1 MPAEQSQQQQ
11 PELRVPVAGHS
22 ASAVPSSVQ
31 THRPLYQLSFRAMG
45 VNCEVLTLGRDLTE
59 RAQRRVIELD
69 QCWSRFRE
77 GSELS
82 QFNANAGS
90 ETSISSDLKNL
101 LEHSVEGF
109 IESRGMFN
117 PFMGQAIVDLGYDRD
132 FDSLNTVSKASFE
145 SHSADST
152 WPALSENST
161 VDLVSPVNLDFES
174 NKAELLP
181 GFVLDSGG
189 IGKGLGAQLVVA
201 ELLEQGAAGA
211 LVNLGGDV
219 VVGGRFPDEGWRVG
233 VGDELEDV
241 EPLTVTLRSG
251 SVCTSGISKR
261 VWKHDGQ
268 LSHHIVTPIRAS
280 RCLASSQWRAPSPRQ
295 VGKRKFLLRPL

>member
-1 MPAEQSQQQQ
+1 
-11 PELRVPVAGHS
+11 
-22 ASAVPSSVQ
+22 
-31 THRPLYQLSFRAMG
+31 MG

-132 FDSLNTVSKASFE
+132 FDSLNTVLKTSFE

-268 LSHHIVTPIRAS
+268 LSHHIVNPNTGQSMFGEFAVAS
-280 RCLASSQWRAPSPRQ
+280 AIAETGWQAEVLTKAALIGGREGIAFMLDKWPQSHVITWSTSGKIEQFSAPAS
-295 VGKRKFLLRPL
+295 V

>member
-1 MPAEQSQQQQ
+1 
-11 PELRVPVAGHS
+11 
-22 ASAVPSSVQ
+22 
-31 THRPLYQLSFRAMG
+31 MG

-59 RAQRRVIELD
+59 QAQSRVVELD

-77 GSELS
+77 DSELS

-90 ETSISSDLKNL
+90 EIPISSDLKNL

-117 PFMGQAIVDLGYDRD
+117 TFMGQAIVDLGYDRD
-132 FDSLNTVSKASFE
+132 FDSLNTVLKTSFE

-152 WPALSENST
+152 WPALSKDSM

-251 SVCTSGISKR
+251 SVCTSGISKL

-268 LSHHIVTPIRAS
+268 LSHHIVNPNTGQSMFGEFAVAS
-280 RCLASSQWRAPSPRQ
+280 AIAETGWQAEVLTKAALIGGREGIAFMLDKWPQSHVITWSARGKIEQFSAPAR
-295 VGKRKFLLRPL
+295 V